1 MSRDYYAKQ
10 DTANQALKVKEDDSY
25 YDFLKEMPLDDKTIL
40 ADEKAD
46 IFTNRF
52 EFMAPPPK
60 SLFGRSRRI
69 GGDSFYLPRKA
80 SLDIPERKGVK
91 LNAEQEAIRQKQEKL
106 AGQEI
111 KITLAEL
118 QEDDRKTSALFKQEE
133 KLVKEYMD
141 YINKQ
146 KPSQKRKV
154 TARRR

>member
-1 MSRDYYAKQ
+1 M
-10 DTANQALKVKEDDSY
+10 
-25 YDFLKEMPLDDKTIL
+25 
-40 ADEKAD
+40 
-46 IFTNRF
+46 
-52 EFMAPPPK
+52 
-60 SLFGRSRRI
+60 
-69 GGDSFYLPRKA
+69 
-80 SLDIPERKGVK
+80 K

-146 KPSQKRKV
+146 KPSQKEKSQHDEDR
-154 TARRR
+154 ASIAM